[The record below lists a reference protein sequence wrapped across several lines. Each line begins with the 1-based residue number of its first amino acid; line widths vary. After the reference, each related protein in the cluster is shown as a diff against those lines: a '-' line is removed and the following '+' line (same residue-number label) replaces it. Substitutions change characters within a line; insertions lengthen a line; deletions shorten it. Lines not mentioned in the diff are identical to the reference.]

1 MSVGGSTFGEV
12 VQKYPSP
19 IRKEQLTNLPVRQK
33 TQVVINEVQE
43 ILGYTELHPQVVD
56 KIMDLHAKVRE
67 HSSRLK
73 AMDDLFETMKGV
85 SIPEITRLIEKKAE
99 EMMSTI
105 RENTEFV
112 RIIQDEHSNL
122 KY

>member
-1 MSVGGSTFGEV
+1 M
-12 VQKYPSP
+12 
-19 IRKEQLTNLPVRQK
+19 PVRRK

-56 KIMDLHAKVRE
+56 KIMDLHAKVQE

-73 AMDDLFETMKGV
+73 SMDDLFETMRGV
-85 SIPEITRLIEKKAE
+85 SIPEITLLIEKKAE

-112 RIIQDEHSNL
+112 RIIQDEHNNL
-122 KY
+122 KYQMSNIAVEEQKER